1 MIGTLC
7 WICGILGAASFAV
20 NALPQVIKAF
30 KTKSTKDISLFF
42 IVLSILGNI
51 FSATYIFYTNYITGY
66 WQIPQYFNYGIALTL
81 IIVLLFL
88 KIRYDKTVK
97 IADKETKQIT
107 KELDV
112 VYETLINP
120 ETVEESVVDK
130 IEEQEDI
137 VEDEKPIE
145 EESVEVDEKFE
156 LFKDKIE
163 KIKIP
168 VYSEDALRNST
179 IYARQQ
185 WLNYRSA
192 MMDMINEPIDE
203 YRLARPILDRWEV
216 NYIKEKLTNY
226 NDLLNEVSNTVGKN
240 DTYKKINNLVLD
252 KISETYPFL
261 KNECQQ
267 QKM

>member
-7 WICGILGAASFAV
+7 WICGGIGALAFATCS
-20 NALPQVIKAF
+20 LPQVIKAF

-42 IVLSILGNI
+42 IILSIIGNV
-51 FSATYIFYTNYITGY
+51 FSAIYIFYTNYIMNY
-66 WQIPQYFNYGIALTL
+66 WQIPQYVNYGTAVTL
-81 IIVLLFL
+81 IVILMFL
-88 KIRYDKTVK
+88 KIKYDKTV
-97 IADKETKQIT
+97 DKETKQIT

-112 VYETLINP
+112 VYETLINS
-120 ETVEESVVDK
+120 ETVEESDVDE
-130 IEEQEDI
+130 IEEQEEI
-137 VEDEKPIE
+137 IEDETPIE
-145 EESVEVDEKFE
+145 EEPVEVDEKFE
-156 LFKDKIE
+156 LFKDKIN

-203 YRLARPILDRWEV
+203 YRLTRPILDRWEV

-240 DTYKKINNLVLD
+240 NTYKKINNLVLD

>member
-1 MIGTLC
+1 MISILC
-7 WICGILGAASFAV
+7 WISGILGASCFAI

-88 KIRYDKTVK
+88 KIRYDKTV
-97 IADKETKQIT
+97 DKETKQVI
-107 KELDV
+107 KEPDV
-112 VYETLINP
+112 VYETLIKP
-120 ETVEESVVDK
+120 ETAEEPVADK
-130 IEEQEDI
+130 IEEQEEI
-137 VEDEKPIE
+137 VEDETPIE
-145 EESVEVDEKFE
+145 EEPVEVDKKFE
-156 LFKDKIE
+156 LFKDKID

-203 YRLARPILDRWEV
+203 YRLTRPILDRWEV

-226 NDLLNEVSNTVGKN
+226 NDLLNEVSNIVGKN